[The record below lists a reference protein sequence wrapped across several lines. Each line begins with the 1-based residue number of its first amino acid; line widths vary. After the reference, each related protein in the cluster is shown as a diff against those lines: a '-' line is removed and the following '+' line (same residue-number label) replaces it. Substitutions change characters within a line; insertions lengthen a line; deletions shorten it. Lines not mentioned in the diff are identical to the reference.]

1 MSDLPLKVRVG
12 IRDSWSSDDAP
23 VRQSLKK
30 LRELLGLDVAVEPE
44 WPLLLAA
51 LDDAYPDKQ
60 ALVPAVAQCVRVLC
74 DVLAAAL
81 QDEESNEEWIETLL
95 ERAGGLLR
103 LFLEVQSSKAEGL
116 RLTWSNDRTGFV
128 ITLPR
133 GQMPYLTEL
142 ESVLRGQ
149 LLNCFKK
156 DAGTSQSATLA
167 SRPAAPADD
176 WADVSLDAA
185 TGKAA
190 VVETAREDD
199 RYGNTRSGPPA
210 KAAYDVLPDCNTL
223 ARPDDLLLKPPY
235 HLVVYDRGSG
245 GVEVHCSHSP
255 SLQLLNDYLK
265 KWCRVNQQNHQKV
278 GFLFPQALHRS
289 GSGMPADLFHPQ
301 PPCVELKLHQCAFG
315 LGLIY
320 DRLTLSVD
328 RPYAQYGVSPMIVLS
343 IVEGVLGYQNV
354 GTEASCWKFRKEVE
368 FRRYGS

>member
-51 LDDAYPDKQ
+51 LDGAYPDKQ
-60 ALVPAVAQCVRVLC
+60 ALVPAVAQCLRVLC
-74 DVLAAAL
+74 DVFAAAL
-81 QDEESNEEWIETLL
+81 QDEEANEEWIETLL

-103 LFLEVQSSKAEGL
+103 LFLEVQSSKTEGL

-149 LLNCFKK
+149 LPNCFKK

-210 KAAYDVLPDCNTL
+210 KAAYNVLPDCSTL

-235 HLVVYDRGSG
+235 HLVVYDRGSTG
-245 GVEVHCSHSP
+245 IEVHCSHSP

-265 KWCRVNQQNHQKV
+265 KWCRVNQQNHQK
-278 GFLFPQALHRS
+278 
-289 GSGMPADLFHPQ
+289 
-301 PPCVELKLHQCAFG
+301 PPCVEIKLHQCAFG
-315 LGLIY
+315 LGLMY
-320 DRLTLSVD
+320 DRLTMSVD

-343 IVEGVLGYQNV
+343 LVEGVLGYQNV
-354 GTEASCWKFRKEVE
+354 RTEASCWKFRKEVE